1 MNYTTKKEHYR
12 SMRDEAVISLIIRV
26 VAATITFIAL
36 SKNSQFDFSE
46 TIFWNIALSMLI
58 GCAIEFV
65 LLKIGLKHL
74 PSLILRLIS
83 VAIPAV
89 IVFVIAGYLLSDFI
103 ASHTT
108 GLLLGMMLPF
118 ILSTAK
124 NMIEIITYTYIAS
137 GDYDEIYYIEEEC
150 DYE

>member
-1 MNYTTKKEHYR
+1 
-12 SMRDEAVISLIIRV
+12 MRDEAVISLIIRV

-46 TIFWNIALSMLI
+46 TIWNIALSMLI

-74 PSLILRLIS
+74 PELILRLIS

-108 GLLLGMMLPF
+108 WLLIGMALPF
-118 ILSTAK
+118 ILSTVK
-124 NMIEIITYTYIAS
+124 NLIEIITYTYIAS
-137 GDYDEIYYIEEEC
+137 GDDEIYYIEEEC

>member
-1 MNYTTKKEHYR
+1 MNYTTKKEHYTAL
-12 SMRDEAVISLIIRV
+12 RDEAVISLIIRV
-26 VAATITFIAL
+26 VAATITFITL

-46 TIFWNIALSMLI
+46 TIWNIALSMLI
-58 GCAIEFV
+58 GCATEFV

-103 ASHTT
+103 TSHTT
-108 GLLLGMMLPF
+108 WLLIGMALPF

-137 GDYDEIYYIEEEC
+137 GDDEIYYIEEEC

>member
-1 MNYTTKKEHYR
+1 MNYTTKKEYYT

-74 PSLILRLIS
+74 PELILRLIS

-108 GLLLGMMLPF
+108 WLLTGMVLPF

-124 NMIEIITYTYIAS
+124 NLIEIITYTYIAS
-137 GDYDEIYYIEEEC
+137 GDDEIYYIEEEC

>member
-1 MNYTTKKEHYR
+1 MNYTTKKEYYT

-46 TIFWNIALSMLI
+46 TIIWNIALSMLI
-58 GCAIEFV
+58 SCAIEFV

-74 PSLILRLIS
+74 PELILRLIS

-108 GLLLGMMLPF
+108 WLLIGMALPF
-118 ILSTAK
+118 ILSTVK
-124 NMIEIITYTYIAS
+124 NLIEIITYTYIAS